1 MLLIR
6 SIFLEEG
13 GIKLGGRESKNW
25 RLGGGGGMEKI
36 DEKRHHLQNFPC
48 VTESLNK

>member
-13 GIKLGGRESKNW
+13 AIKLGGRESKNW
-25 RLGGGGGMEKI
+25 SLGGKLEKT